1 MLQKRWPPMVMLAGN
16 ILPIHRSKAK
26 SSYQLEKTA
35 ASASGGRKAGRDQ
48 ISRRPETEAT
58 STMEET
64 RFIGNTCPA
73 PLPWIFMSSEM
84 YFTRIIDF
92 LPFLAQ
98 IKVLR
103 DRILSKSDWIQGC
116 EQVKLVWCQVLKSS
130 RLVGAHSSTR
140 LKSED
145 NSFKKLIYI
154 IYIFSYLYII
164 NLFF

>member
-26 SSYQLEKTA
+26 SSYQPEKTA
-35 ASASGGRKAGRDQ
+35 AAAAAASGGRKAGGDQ

-92 LPFLAQ
+92 LPVLA
-98 IKVLR
+98 
-103 DRILSKSDWIQGC
+103 
-116 EQVKLVWCQVLKSS
+116 
-130 RLVGAHSSTR
+130 
-140 LKSED
+140 
-145 NSFKKLIYI
+145 
-154 IYIFSYLYII
+154 
-164 NLFF
+164 